1 MPISEYILLALLA
14 TGGIAVTDGN
24 GTTTLGAEA
33 IAQPNG
39 GASSAA
45 HERKREEP
53 KKDGGGKITAARSK
67 GHRKHKR
74 RVHKEGTTPP
84 AKTTGY

>member
-1 MPISEYILLALLA
+1 MPISEYFLLAVLA
-14 TGGIAVTDGN
+14 AGGVASPGGN
-24 GTTTLGAEA
+24 STATLGADA

-39 GASSAA
+39 GASSGS
-45 HERKREEP
+45 HVRKREQP
-53 KKDGGGKITAARSK
+53 KKDGGKITATKSK
-67 GHRKHKR
+67 GHSKHKR